1 MKTGAF
7 FYAPGPAVCTDAV
20 IMIKQTI
27 GRLKTA
33 TKKITGTQYDML
45 DMLRSDHMKVESM
58 LIQLRIARDA
68 DHRTKLLKTIRQ
80 DLDKHM
86 RIEEEVFYPACE
98 KVQKI
103 HDLVEHSY
111 EEHHKAKGML
121 KDLSA
126 MDPSNARFP
135 HQVTKLITE
144 IEHHVINEEEKI
156 FPAVR
161 KHMEQREF
169 NRLNREVIN
178 AFAAGPSRAKTRKA
192 A

>member
-1 MKTGAF
+1 MQFGAF
-7 FYAPGPAVCTDAV
+7 FCPRPAVCSDAGN
-20 IMIKQTI
+20 MIKQTI

-45 DMLRSDHMKVESM
+45 DMLRSDHMKVESL

-68 DHRTKLLKTIRQ
+68 RHRAKLLKTVRQ

-86 RIEEEVFYPACE
+86 RIEEDLFYPACE

-111 EEHHKAKGML
+111 EEHHKVRNML
-121 KDLSA
+121 KNLSS
-126 MDPSNARFP
+126 MDASNSRFS
-135 HQVTKLITE
+135 HMVTQVIAE

-161 KHMEQREF
+161 KHMDQRSF
-169 NRLNREVIN
+169 NRLSRDIIN
-178 AFAAGPSRAKTRKA
+178 AFASGMSRAAKPRKA

>member
-1 MKTGAF
+1 
-7 FYAPGPAVCTDAV
+7 
-20 IMIKQTI
+20 MIKQTI

-68 DHRTKLLKTIRQ
+68 DHRTRLLKTIRQ
-80 DLDKHM
+80 DLEKHM
-86 RIEEEVFYPACE
+86 RIEETLFYPACE

-111 EEHHKAKGML
+111 DEHQKAKNML
-121 KDLSA
+121 KDLQA
-126 MDPSNARFP
+126 MDPSNSRFS
-135 HQVTKLITE
+135 QMVTKLITE

-169 NRLNREVIN
+169 NRLNREVID
-178 AFAAGPSRAKTRKA
+178 AFASGPTRAKTRKA

>member
-1 MKTGAF
+1 
-7 FYAPGPAVCTDAV
+7 
-20 IMIKQTI
+20 MIKQTI

-33 TKKITGTQYDML
+33 TKKITGSQYDLL

-68 DHRTKLLKTIRQ
+68 DHRTKLLRTIRQ

-86 RIEEEVFYPACE
+86 RIEEELFYPACE
-98 KVQKI
+98 RVAKI

-111 EEHHKAKGML
+111 EEHQKAKDML
-121 KDLSA
+121 KDLSG
-126 MDPSNARFP
+126 MEPSSSRFP
-135 HQVTKLITE
+135 QLVTKVISE
-144 IEHHVINEEEKI
+144 IEHHVINEEERI

-161 KHMEQREF
+161 KFMDPKDF
-169 NRLNREVIN
+169 NRLNRDIID
-178 AFAAGPSRAKTRKA
+178 AFAVGTGKAKARKA

>member
-1 MKTGAF
+1 
-7 FYAPGPAVCTDAV
+7 
-20 IMIKQTI
+20 MIKQTI

-33 TKKITGTQYDML
+33 TKKITGSQYDML

-86 RIEEEVFYPACE
+86 RIEEEIFYPACE
-98 KVQKI
+98 RVQKI

-111 EEHHKAKGML
+111 EEHQKAKNML
-121 KDLSA
+121 KDLSV
-126 MDPSNARFP
+126 MDPSNSRFP
-135 HQVTKLITE
+135 QQVTKIITE

-161 KHMEQREF
+161 KYMDQRDF
-169 NRLNREVIN
+169 NRLNREVIQ
-178 AFAAGPSRAKTRKA
+178 AFASGVTRTKTRKA